1 MTHRGRKKKER
12 EDAERTQRTDSLQE
26 EKQRGKL
33 RSTRRNEGKNQA
45 QLEGMRGKR
54 EKGINEALFYD
65 P

>member
-26 EKQRGKL
+26 EKQRGNL
-33 RSTRRNEGKNQA
+33 RSIRRNEGKNQA

-54 EKGINEALFYD
+54 E
-65 P
+65 